1 MKITEKQQDWIK
13 IHQGMLRQIL
23 NERLQEYFNK
33 VVDEENPQRKE
44 VLSLMVKELRM
55 TLTTIDNLCNL
66 KDKKKETGET
76 YTGV

>member
-23 NERLQEYFNK
+23 NERLQDYFNK